1 MDSII
6 EEINERIS
14 RIKKELP
21 HDNTKKMMIK
31 LIESLM
37 KDEIPFSQLDI
48 KTIFGILEFLGY
60 DESNIMS
67 TYVRLMSNI
76 KKTRQYVI
84 EEGGKDVDERN

>member
-84 EEGGKDVDERN
+84 EEGGRRDERN